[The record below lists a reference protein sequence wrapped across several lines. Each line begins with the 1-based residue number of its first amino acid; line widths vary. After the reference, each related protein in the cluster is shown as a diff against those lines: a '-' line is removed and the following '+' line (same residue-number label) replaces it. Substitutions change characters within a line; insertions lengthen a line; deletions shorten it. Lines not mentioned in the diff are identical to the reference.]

1 MARAPASAKSGRGG
15 GARLPHLLR
24 GPLAST
30 ARRSRAPPVP
40 RRGRRRKPRAGR
52 RGAARCRR
60 NLATGAL
67 GIAPP
72 RCALRVD
79 RGALSRRA
87 RRRACIAPDLS
98 RVRACARR
106 VLEALVRHLRLA
118 QRFCR
123 AGGGPDRP
131 LRGDRRPLGGAGRW
145 RSVAL
150 TVTISRRT
158 RRTAM
163 DGWTSAAPIGRSRTA
178 EFMASV
184 YRWMAFGLALTGIV
198 AWAVTNTPG
207 LLSAFYRIE
216 DGRLVGVTGLFWGVG
231 IAELAL
237 VWIFA
242 SVVQRA
248 SLGAA
253 VGMFLAYCALS
264 GVTFSV
270 YLLAYTATSIAS
282 TLFITGG
289 AFFGLS
295 VYGTVTKR
303 NLEGWRSFLFIVL
316 IEIILAS
323 LVNLFLRSNGLEFVM
338 SCAGVVIFAGLTAY
352 DTQKLHALGE
362 QGEERHAL
370 IGALSLYLDFVN
382 LFLFLLRFMGRRR
395 E

>member
-1 MARAPASAKSGRGG
+1 
-15 GARLPHLLR
+15 
-24 GPLAST
+24 
-30 ARRSRAPPVP
+30 
-40 RRGRRRKPRAGR
+40 
-52 RGAARCRR
+52 
-60 NLATGAL
+60 
-67 GIAPP
+67 
-72 RCALRVD
+72 
-79 RGALSRRA
+79 
-87 RRRACIAPDLS
+87 
-98 RVRACARR
+98 
-106 VLEALVRHLRLA
+106 
-118 QRFCR
+118 
-123 AGGGPDRP
+123 
-131 LRGDRRPLGGAGRW
+131 
-145 RSVAL
+145 
-150 TVTISRRT
+150 
-158 RRTAM
+158 M

-303 NLEGWRSFLFIVL
+303 NLDGWRSFLFIGL
-316 IEIILAS
+316 IGIILAS
-323 LVNLFLRSNGLEFVM
+323 LVNLFLRSNAVEFVM

-352 DTQKLHALGE
+352 DTQKLRALGE

-370 IGALSLYLDFVN
+370 VGALALYLDFVN

-395 E
+395 D

>member
-1 MARAPASAKSGRGG
+1 
-15 GARLPHLLR
+15 
-24 GPLAST
+24 
-30 ARRSRAPPVP
+30 
-40 RRGRRRKPRAGR
+40 
-52 RGAARCRR
+52 
-60 NLATGAL
+60 
-67 GIAPP
+67 
-72 RCALRVD
+72 
-79 RGALSRRA
+79 
-87 RRRACIAPDLS
+87 
-98 RVRACARR
+98 
-106 VLEALVRHLRLA
+106 
-118 QRFCR
+118 
-123 AGGGPDRP
+123 
-131 LRGDRRPLGGAGRW
+131 
-145 RSVAL
+145 
-150 TVTISRRT
+150 
-158 RRTAM
+158 M

-303 NLEGWRSFLFIVL
+303 NLDGWRSFLFIGLVG
-316 IEIILAS
+316 IILAS
-323 LVNLFLRSNGLEFVM
+323 LVNLFLRSNALEFVM

-352 DTQKLHALGE
+352 DTQKLRAPGE

-370 IGALSLYLDFVN
+370 IGALALYLDFVN

-395 E
+395 D